1 MWEPM
6 KRPVLVL
13 MTTPVLAVTA
23 LLYVTGPSTKTV
35 TTHYNAKAYCMTELS
50 DSRRNCPAIGG
61 TSMWRDGGD
70 TAYRAEV
77 KTTALERILGAL
89 AGPPSTR

>member
-1 MWEPM
+1 M

-35 TTHYNAKAYCMTELS
+35 TTHYNARAYCMTELS
-50 DSRRNCPAIGG
+50 DSRRSCPDIGG

-70 TAYRAEV
+70 AAYRTEV
-77 KTTALERILGAL
+77 KTTAWERISGAI
-89 AGPPSTR
+89 AGRSSTK